1 MIGNVNPSDFWDHQ
15 SSHNSSRNLC
25 SIRSEK
31 RGAHQ
36 KVVSFSFW
44 GEMKTAYWNGIVE
57 NLELM
62 EVLYPGWVLRL
73 HVSRDLV
80 TRETQTQLCDL
91 HNRYSR

>member
-25 SIRSEK
+25 SIRSER